1 MAIRADSLLPSQLPL
16 SDGAEVRLFHR
27 SSPPGAPV
35 LLHRAESAS
44 ALEALLF
51 PRLETRHPL
60 GGANQPL
67 LLTVSQ
73 QLGWRQIG
81 VFEWGMLSFLSLA
94 LLAGLLLVAHHY
106 LQLAHGRRQRETSCS
121 I

>member
-1 MAIRADSLLPSQLPL
+1 MEISGQIKLPGLPAGYLLIRAMDDVLNTPLSAPLAPAHFAAMAIRADSLLPSQLPL

-60 GGANQPL
+60 AAP
-67 LLTVSQ
+67 
-73 QLGWRQIG
+73 
-81 VFEWGMLSFLSLA
+81 
-94 LLAGLLLVAHHY
+94 
-106 LQLAHGRRQRETSCS
+106 TSPYC
-121 I
+121 